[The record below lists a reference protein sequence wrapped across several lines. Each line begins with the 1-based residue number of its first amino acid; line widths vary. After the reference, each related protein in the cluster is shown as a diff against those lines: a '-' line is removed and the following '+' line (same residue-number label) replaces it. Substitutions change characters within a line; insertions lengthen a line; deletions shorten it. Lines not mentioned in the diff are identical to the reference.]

1 MLLKGNDLML
11 FANDGKKYTS
21 IAYATNHTLEL
32 SADTKDV
39 SNKDMG
45 NGCWSSSEIG
55 MYSWSTSSENMV
67 SDGAENGHNYN
78 TLFDMFLKREKVKIA
93 FSLQTDNIDYAAK
106 LDSEYSAPA
115 EGWTYDAANH
125 YEGDAIITSLSL
137 TAQNG
142 EYATYTVQ
150 FQGCGALKKIG
161 NGIKKK

>member
-1 MLLKGNDLML
+1 MRRLQWYKCG
-11 FANDGKKYTS
+11 A
-21 IAYATNHTLEL
+21 AY
-32 SADTKDV
+32 
-39 SNKDMG
+39 
-45 NGCWSSSEIG
+45 
-55 MYSWSTSSENMV
+55 YSWSTSSENMV
-67 SDGAENGHNYN
+67 SDGSENGHNYN

-93 FSLQTDNIDYAAK
+93 FSLQTDNIDYASK
-106 LDSEYSAPA
+106 LDSDFQAPSA
-115 EGWTYDAANH
+115 GWTYDAANH

>member
-11 FANDGKKYTS
+11 FANDGEKYTS
-21 IAYATNHTLEL
+21 IAYATNHTLEV

-55 MYSWSTSSENMV
+55 MYSWTASSENMV
-67 SDGAENGHNYN
+67 SDGAENGNNYN
-78 TLFDMFLKREKVKIA
+78 TLFDMFLKRQTVKIA
-93 FSLQTDNIDYAAK
+93 FSLQTDNIDYASK
-106 LDSEYSAPA
+106 LDSEYTAPA
-115 EGWTYDAANH
+115 EGWTYDAENH
-125 YEGDAIITSLSL
+125 YEGNAIITSLSL

-142 EYATYTVQ
+142 EYATYSVQ
-150 FQGCGALKKIG
+150 LTGCGALKKIG

>member
-11 FANDGKKYTS
+11 FAHDGEKYTS

-45 NGCWSSSEIG
+45 NGCWSSAEIG

-67 SDGAENGHNYN
+67 SDGSENGHNYN
-78 TLFDMFLKREKVKIA
+78 TLFDMFLKRQKVKIA
-93 FSLQTDNIDYAAK
+93 FSLQTDNIDYASK

-115 EGWTYDAANH
+115 T
-125 YEGDAIITSLSL
+125 
-137 TAQNG
+137 
-142 EYATYTVQ
+142 
-150 FQGCGALKKIG
+150 
-161 NGIKKK
+161 